1 MPEWLE
7 AILLILALLVYLGL
21 VSANIRK
28 SYEIKYLNKEID
40 RLTGRVPSP
49 RRATKD
55 DVR

>member
-40 RLTGRVPSP
+40 RLNPVGRP
-49 RRATKD
+49 RPRATKD